1 MKSIKEMSM
10 EELAAFVCEALEKE
24 GIETVLSG
32 GCCVELYS
40 KGRYTSDDI
49 DLIDR
54 FNGGHRKIKEV
65 MERIGFTEYKMKRYF
80 VHKDTSLFIEF
91 PRGPLGVGDAPVKE
105 VSTRITET
113 GSLKLLT
120 PTDCIKD
127 RLAAYYH
134 WDDEQSLEQAI
145 WVAMGNEFDM
155 NSIEIWSIHEDKMDK
170 YQDFKEHFIALK
182 EAEDRLEEKSIK
194 AEDFFNELEYEM

>member
-1 MKSIKEMSM
+1 MKPIKNMNM
-10 EELAAFVCEALEKE
+10 EELAAFICDALEKE

-65 MERIGFTEYKMKRYF
+65 MQKLGFEEYKMKRYF
-80 VHKDTSLFIEF
+80 VHKDTALFIEF

-105 VSTRITET
+105 VSSRKTET
-113 GSLKLLT
+113 GTLKLLT

-134 WDDEQSLEQAI
+134 WDDAQSLDQAV
-145 WVAMGNEFDM
+145 WVAQENEFDM
-155 NSIEIWSIHEDKMDK
+155 DAVESWSNAEGMSEKFEVFRVGVEKED
-170 YQDFKEHFIALK
+170 L
-182 EAEDRLEEKSIK
+182 
-194 AEDFFNELEYEM
+194 

>member
-1 MKSIKEMSM
+1 MKHIAQMSM

-54 FNGGHRKIKEV
+54 YNGGHRKIKQI
-65 MERIGFTEYKMKRYF
+65 MEKLGFQEYKMKRYF
-80 VHKDTSLFIEF
+80 VHEDTSLFIEF
-91 PRGPLGVGDAPVKE
+91 PRGPLGVGDAPVHDI
-105 VSTRITET
+105 STRETET
-113 GSLKLLT
+113 GTLKLLT

-134 WDDEQSLEQAI
+134 WDDAQSLEQAI
-145 WVAMGNEFDM
+145 WVACANEFDM
-155 NSIEIWSIHEDKMDK
+155 KSIERWSLNEGMDDKFLEFK
-170 YQDFKEHFIALK
+170 TKLYQ
-182 EAEDRLEEKSIK
+182 SV
-194 AEDFFNELEYEM
+194 

>member
-10 EELAAFVCEALEKE
+10 EELAAFICETLEKE

-54 FNGGHRKIKEV
+54 FNGGHRKIKEI
-65 MERIGFTEYKMKRYF
+65 MYKLGFIEYKMKRYF

-113 GSLKLLT
+113 GTLKLLT

-134 WDDEQSLEQAI
+134 WDDKQSLDQAV
-145 WVAMGNEFDM
+145 WVAEENRYNKEAIQKWSENEGM
-155 NSIEIWSIHEDKMDK
+155 LDK
-170 YQDFKEHFIALK
+170 YEHFAQRAEAIDYDLDEDLELVEKYLK
-182 EAEDRLEEKSIK
+182 ENK
-194 AEDFFNELEYEM
+194 

>member
-1 MKSIKEMSM
+1 MKSIGQMSM
-10 EELAAFVCEALEKE
+10 EELAAYVCEALEKK

-54 FNGGHRKIKEV
+54 FNGGHRKIKQI
-65 MERIGFTEYKMKRYF
+65 MESLGFKEYKMKRYF
-80 VHKDTSLFIEF
+80 IHEDTSLFIEF
-91 PRGPLGVGDAPVKE
+91 PKGPLGVGDAPVKD
-105 VSTRITET
+105 VSTRMTET
-113 GSLKLLT
+113 GILKLLT

-134 WDDEQSLEQAI
+134 WNDEQSLEQAI
-145 WVAMGNEFDM
+145 WVADENDFDIE
-155 NSIEIWSIHEDKMDK
+155 SIEIWSSHEGMIDKF
-170 YQDFKEHFIALK
+170 QDFKVGLDNLK
-182 EAEDRLEEKSIK
+182 EAEKRLDEKSIK
-194 AEDFFNELEYEM
+194 AEDF

>member
-1 MKSIKEMSM
+1 MKSIQEMSM
-10 EELAAFVCEALEKE
+10 EELAAYVCDALEKE

-54 FNGGHRKIKEV
+54 YNGGHRKIKEI
-65 MERIGFTEYKMKRYF
+65 MQKLGFAEYKMKRYF
-80 VHKDTSLFIEF
+80 VHEDTELFIEF

-105 VSTRITET
+105 VSSRKTET
-113 GSLKLLT
+113 GTLKLLT

-127 RLAAYYH
+127 RLSAYYH
-134 WDDEQSLEQAI
+134 WDDAQSLEQAV
-145 WVAMGNEFDM
+145 WVAQENAFDIDAVASWSDNEGMMEKF
-155 NSIEIWSIHEDKMDK
+155 S
-170 YQDFKEHFIALK
+170 HFASVLK
-182 EAEDRLEEKSIK
+182 GK
-194 AEDFFNELEYEM
+194 